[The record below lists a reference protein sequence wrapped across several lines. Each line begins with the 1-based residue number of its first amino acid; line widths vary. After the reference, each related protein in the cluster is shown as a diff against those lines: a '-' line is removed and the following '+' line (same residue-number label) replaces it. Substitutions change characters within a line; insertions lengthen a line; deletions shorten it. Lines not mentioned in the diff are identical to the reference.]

1 MEFEPPGSF
10 PRVNPLVCQKSL
22 VLSWEK
28 PVLSHH
34 PLRAAITFG
43 IALRTEYG
51 HYQMAASW
59 DFLEPCCWKEILFS
73 AEEFVPCP
81 KLELQNLP
89 QLYLCIS
96 ILT

>member
-1 MEFEPPGSF
+1 MAVGAGWGLNLPLPTPLIRHSSSATRPWDGVWTSRLLPEGEPIGLS
-10 PRVNPLVCQKSL
+10 KSL

-59 DFLEPCCWKEILFS
+59 GFLEPCC
-73 AEEFVPCP
+73 
-81 KLELQNLP
+81 
-89 QLYLCIS
+89 
-96 ILT
+96 